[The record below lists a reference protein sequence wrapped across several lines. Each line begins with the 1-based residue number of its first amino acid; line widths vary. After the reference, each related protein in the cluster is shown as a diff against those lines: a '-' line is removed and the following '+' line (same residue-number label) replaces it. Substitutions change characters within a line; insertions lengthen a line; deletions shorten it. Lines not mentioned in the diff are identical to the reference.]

1 MLDGGHAALAL
12 SKMQRVILLM
22 ACLALWLA
30 LGENMFL
37 LVAAGA
43 AYQAFFAGDLP
54 QRPSTS
60 MTIYFI
66 VVLTALGV
74 IMKMFPGHGFGPQ

>member
-1 MLDGGHAALAL
+1 MAL

-37 LVAAGA
+37 LVALGA
-43 AYQAFFAGDLP
+43 AYQAFFGGDLP
-54 QRPSTS
+54 SRPSTS
-60 MTIYFI
+60 TTIYFI